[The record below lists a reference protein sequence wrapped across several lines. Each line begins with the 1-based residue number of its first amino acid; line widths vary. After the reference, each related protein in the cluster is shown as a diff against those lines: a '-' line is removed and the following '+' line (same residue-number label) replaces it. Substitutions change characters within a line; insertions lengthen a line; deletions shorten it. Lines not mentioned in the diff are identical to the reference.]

1 MKHAFRTPFD
11 ARLPSGWP
19 LRVGLIL
26 LAALLASPVVTAD
39 EVPRVA
45 RASVDRVSAA
55 LASDG
60 LGRPGDENWTAGF
73 GAGGLSDAVHAL
85 AIDADG
91 NLYAGGYNGV
101 AKWDGSSWSSL
112 NLPWFGGNVLITCL
126 AADGVGNLYAG
137 GDFYQTVG
145 EAAFLAKWDGSSW
158 SLLAGT
164 DHGSYIYALAVD
176 GNGNLYVGGDFDTA
190 AGVVANN
197 IAKWDG
203 SSWSALGTG
212 VESLDGRSV
221 RALAVDGGGNL
232 YVGGGFYTA
241 GGVWVDNI
249 AKWDGSNWSALGSG
263 LAGLMVM
270 ALALDDRGNLY
281 AGGSAGYG
289 SALAVNKWDGSSWST
304 LGSGVY
310 WGVEALAVDDG
321 GNVYAA
327 GPEFISADGIPVNR
341 IAKWDGSSW
350 SALGSGV
357 NDGIHALAADKAGN
371 LYAGG
376 HFTAAGGKT
385 SPFTA
390 RWTAA
395 DGRAIS
401 GPATYTFYAG
411 NLPVTVLVP
420 PDGQG
425 DLARI
430 NIQRFNTSY
439 PGALSPLLTGYY
451 WQLEGL
457 NGSGGIASGYMTSLT
472 LPVPGFTPDEN
483 ARVCRRTRPALI
495 WDCAATSYTA
505 NTITRDGVTRLS
517 DWAVSKSVISML
529 YLPVVLR

>member
-60 LGRPGDENWTAGF
+60 LGSPGDENWTAGF

-101 AKWDGSSWSSL
+101 AKWDGSKWSNLGLPWAGGDVIISSL
-112 NLPWFGGNVLITCL
+112 AV
-126 AADGVGNLYAG
+126 DGTGNLYAG

-158 SLLAGT
+158 TVVSGT
-164 DHGSYIYALAVD
+164 NHGSYIYALATD
-176 GNGNLYVGGDFDTA
+176 SSGNLFVGGDFDA
-190 AGVVANN
+190 AGGVPAKN

-203 SSWSALGTG
+203 SSWSALGAG
-212 VESLDGRSV
+212 VERVGDGSV
-221 RALAVDGGGNL
+221 RALALDGNGNL
-232 YVGGGFYTA
+232 YTGGDFYTA
-241 GGVWVDNI
+241 DGVIVNNI
-249 AKWDGSNWSALGSG
+249 AKWNGSSWSALGSG
-263 LAGLMVM
+263 QDFIM
-270 ALALDDRGNLY
+270 ALAMDDRGNLY
-281 AGGSAGYG
+281 AGGYPHIA
-289 SALAVNKWDGSSWST
+289 KWDGSSWSF
-304 LGSGVY
+304 LGSSIYSGVD
-310 WGVEALAVDDG
+310 ALAIDSG
-321 GNVYAA
+321 GNLYGA
-327 GPEFISADGIPVNR
+327 GPDFTSADGVAVNH

-390 RWTAA
+390 RWAAA

-439 PGALSPLLTGYY
+439 PGALPPLLTGYY

-457 NGSGGIASGYMTSLT
+457 NGSGGIASGYMISLT

-505 NTITRDGVTRLS
+505 HTITRDGVMRLS

-529 YLPVVLR
+529 YVPFVLR